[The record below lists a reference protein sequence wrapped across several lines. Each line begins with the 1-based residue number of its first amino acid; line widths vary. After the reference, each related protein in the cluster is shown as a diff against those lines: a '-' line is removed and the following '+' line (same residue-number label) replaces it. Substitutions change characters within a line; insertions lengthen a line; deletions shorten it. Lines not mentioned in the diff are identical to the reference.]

1 MSGFFVML
9 KCNLKLVFRNKSAI
23 LLILLIPLA
32 STLILKVPTAP
43 ENFDD
48 SLLRTKVIV
57 FDNSS
62 TALSRELIDLLKSN
76 KSFNIKLDQGTIED
90 LNSAKEKSVNLAN
103 RSSTNGFVFIPSDFS
118 DSIMKGNTE
127 DVITI
132 FSTGTDDRVKVL
144 ENNINM
150 ILLRFNMY
158 SKVASGNKVVFDEL
172 MKKDDNNK
180 TEGEIIPVTSG
191 GKVLN
196 STEKSKLTNFGY
208 LVAILSITL
217 MFSGNFISSIF
228 IDEKSNRV
236 LKRITLTKS
245 SLVNYGMVK
254 MLVAL
259 VALIVQVSM
268 IILGIKLFVN
278 LDVGINLFQIALLV
292 FGLGLIFNTLSI
304 ALGAIF
310 ENLSNSNYFAFFITT
325 ISAMMSGL
333 YFPIDITPKW
343 MQNASLIMPQRW
355 VIKTAEKM
363 LLQANEGVI
372 LFGVIVLAYMA
383 LMLTVGFLGLKL
395 NSD

>member
-1 MSGFFVML
+1 
-9 KCNLKLVFRNKSAI
+9 
-23 LLILLIPLA
+23 
-32 STLILKVPTAP
+32 
-43 ENFDD
+43 
-48 SLLRTKVIV
+48 
-57 FDNSS
+57 
-62 TALSRELIDLLKSN
+62 
-76 KSFNIKLDQGTIED
+76 
-90 LNSAKEKSVNLAN
+90 
-103 RSSTNGFVFIPSDFS
+103 
-118 DSIMKGNTE
+118 
-127 DVITI
+127 
-132 FSTGTDDRVKVL
+132 
-144 ENNINM
+144 
-150 ILLRFNMY
+150 MY

>member
-1 MSGFFVML
+1 
-9 KCNLKLVFRNKSAI
+9 VFRNKSAI

-48 SLLRTKVIV
+48 SLVTTKVIV

-62 TALSRELIDLLKSN
+62 TPLSRELIDLLKN
-76 KSFNIKLDQGTIED
+76 NNSFNIKLDQGTIAD
-90 LNSAKEKSVNLAN
+90 LNSAKEKSVSLAN

-118 DSIMKGNTE
+118 DSVMKGNTE

-144 ENNINM
+144 ENSINM

-158 SKVASGNKVVFDEL
+158 SKVASGDKVVFDEL
-172 MKKDDNNK
+172 MEKNDKNK
-180 TEGEIIPVTSG
+180 TEGELIPVTLG

-196 STEKSKLTNFGY
+196 STDKSKLTNFGY

-245 SLVNYGMVK
+245 SLINYGMVK

-304 ALGAIF
+304 ALGAVF
-310 ENLSNSNYFAFFITT
+310 ENLSNSNYLAFFITT